1 MFTGL
6 VEDVGRVAKI
16 TTTGGTRRLVIEAKK
31 VPRELKK
38 GDSVS
43 VSGVCLTA
51 VEIHPE
57 SFRADLAEETW
68 RLTSFSRI
76 TEGALVNLELPMK
89 ADGRMGGHIVQGHVD
104 GTGRFLGLEPIPGA
118 DDFWLQ
124 VEIPAELERYVVYKG
139 SIAVEGI
146 SLTVARV
153 EGAKVT
159 IAIIPHTA
167 EETNLR
173 SLKPGDPVNIETD
186 IVAKYV
192 EKMMGGRSTGAITT
206 EQLVAQG
213 F

>member
-6 VEDVGRVAKI
+6 IEDVGKVAKI
-16 TTTGGTRRLVIEAKK
+16 TTSGGTRRLIIEAPRA
-31 VPRELKK
+31 PRELKK
-38 GDSVS
+38 GDSVA

-51 VEIHPE
+51 IDVTPN

-76 TEGALVNLELPMK
+76 SQGALVNLELPMK

-104 GTGRFLGLEPIPGA
+104 GTGKFLGLERIPGA
-118 DDFWLQ
+118 DDFWLHIE
-124 VEIPAELERYVVYKG
+124 VPTELARYVVYKG
-139 SIAVEGI
+139 SIAIEGI
-146 SLTVARV
+146 SLTVAKV
-153 EGAKVT
+153 EGTKVT

-167 EETNLR
+167 EATNLGA
-173 SLKPGDPVNIETD
+173 LKAGDPVNIETD

-192 EKMMGGRSTGAITT
+192 EKMIGERSSSAVSVD
-206 EQLVAQG
+206 QLVAQG

>member
-6 VEDVGRVAKI
+6 VEDVGRIAKI
-16 TTTGGTRRLVIEAKK
+16 TTTGGTRRLVIEARH
-31 VPRELKK
+31 VPRELRK
-38 GDSVS
+38 GDSVA

-51 VEIHPE
+51 VDVTPK

-76 TEGALVNLELPMK
+76 TEGALVNLELPMR

-104 GTGRFLGLEPIPGA
+104 GTGKFLGLERIAGA
-118 DDFWLQ
+118 DDFWLTI
-124 VEIPAELERYVVYKG
+124 EIPRDLERYVVYKG
-139 SIAVEGI
+139 SIAIEGI

-153 EGAKVT
+153 EENKVT

-167 EETNLR
+167 EATNLL
-173 SLKPGDPVNIETD
+173 SLKPGDPVNLETD